1 VTGGETAHRRGPLL
15 VELMGLAGSGK
26 STVFED
32 LLRRRP
38 ELEPRPVITRRDRV
52 PETVRTVASVLAYLV
67 RARAITRRT
76 RPQDV
81 RLMTYLQALPRVLDR
96 EGCPERT
103 IVFDQGPIYLLARPR
118 LQGERLR
125 PWWDRTFDDWAE
137 RLDAVVC
144 LDAPDEVLLERI
156 DGREKRHALKGRE
169 HEPAREALTRTR
181 AVYEDALARLESRP
195 LPPTILR
202 FDTSRETAG
211 DVVDGI
217 LALLEAMR
225 AGQRA
230 PEPAPPDVPGGAGH
244 ASLRP

>member
-1 VTGGETAHRRGPLL
+1 MTGSETAHRRGPLL

-26 STVFED
+26 STVFEE
-32 LLRRRP
+32 LIRRRP
-38 ELEPRPVITRRDRV
+38 EIEPRPVLTRPRRAPITAWNLV
-52 PETVRTVASVLAYLV
+52 SVLAFLV

-76 RPQDV
+76 RPLDV

-96 EGCPERT
+96 EGGAERT

-125 PWWDRTFDDWAE
+125 PWWNRTFDDWADH
-137 RLDAVVC
+137 LDAVVW
-144 LDAPDEVLLERI
+144 LDAPDAVLLERI
-156 DGREKRHALKGRE
+156 DRREKWHALKGRE
-169 HEPAREALTRTR
+169 DEPALEAVMRTR
-181 AVYEDALARLESRP
+181 AVCEAALARLEART
-195 LPPTILR
+195 LPPTIVR

-217 LALLEAMR
+217 VALLEAMR

-230 PEPAPPDVPGGAGH
+230 PEPAPPELPGGAGH